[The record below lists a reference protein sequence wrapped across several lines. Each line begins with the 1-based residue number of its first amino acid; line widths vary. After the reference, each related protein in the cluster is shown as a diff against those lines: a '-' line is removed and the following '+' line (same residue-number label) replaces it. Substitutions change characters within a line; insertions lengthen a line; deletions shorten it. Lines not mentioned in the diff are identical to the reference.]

1 MFRSRGLFAFP
12 YAALF
17 ALLAGLSVT
26 ALLFLAVGQLE
37 YDRVSLDFRQQAN
50 ERVFAVRDG
59 LDDMAQV
66 LVVIN
71 QLFVTVDT
79 PVTREQFHVFSR
91 PLLARYPYVQ
101 ALNFHRV
108 ILDSDRAAYEAQMRK
123 TWPGFTITRLQN
135 GKVEP
140 SPRRPIYT
148 VVDYLE
154 PLAGNEAALG
164 LDVTGNLAER
174 SALANAL
181 ATGRPASTG
190 LLQLAQGRQSAM
202 SRLGFVMLMPVYAR
216 NAPPGSPPIGDTAAV
231 FRAEGLFKTLLDGAG
246 EYDPKTHV
254 DLSIYA
260 GRTADERNLAYR
272 IGSPPPVAPTQ
283 GWLPAWLSPHS
294 TEVSASTF
302 TVAGQSWY
310 VVVYAPMPF
319 FVNHV
324 GSLMTLLGGVL
335 LSLLATAWL
344 WRQSMQ
350 AVEIRRLVDKR
361 TAALKHANAE
371 LMADITERMRVERLL
386 ADREREFRA
395 LAENSPDAVC
405 RYGRGGEILYM
416 NSHLHQILGKTTDDP
431 NERIPPERFPGN
443 SQKTFLK
450 TLRKVIA
457 MGTDDEVEL
466 VIQPPFE
473 VPRTYHILLV
483 AERDADGSVR
493 GALTIGRDI
502 TEFKRVQAQ
511 LMAHEQDFRTLAEN
525 SPDLIV
531 RYDHDTRRLY
541 ANQAFADATGQLL
554 SDVVNKP
561 VTEGSVLRNPDAF
574 NATLANVL
582 ETGLADVID
591 VEFGQPLKTWQ
602 MRLNPE
608 FDPQGN
614 VVSVLAV
621 GRDITELLAYRQ
633 KIHSLA
639 FYDVLTG
646 LPNRALFNDRIAQA
660 LVTAQRNSD
669 KVGVMML
676 DLDRFKTI
684 NDTLGHSAGDDLLCE
699 TALRLKSCVRASDT
713 VARLG
718 GDEFILVLPGIRE
731 ETRLSSLASHILGR
745 LAAPM
750 TLEGRELVVTG
761 SIGIAVYPQD
771 GNLAETLVKN
781 ADGALY
787 DAKAK
792 GRNNFQFYSREIS
805 QRDHERL
812 GLETDLR
819 RSMARGELMVYY
831 QPKFDFSSGEVIG
844 AEALLRWHHPERGW
858 VAPDSFI
865 GIAEDT
871 GLIIEIGEYVLLDA
885 CKVAVEWNRS
895 HTRELHVAV
904 NISPRQVQQADIG
917 ATVRKALT
925 ATGCA
930 PRWLELEMTE
940 SLLLKDHAATRSTL
954 ETIYA
959 MGVNIAVDDFGTGYS
974 ALSYLTHFPITTL
987 KIDSSFIKDVIHKPS
1002 SAVLVQSI
1010 IAMAHGMGMRV
1021 VAEGVE
1027 TAEQAGWLKAIG
1039 CDMGQGYHW
1048 GKAVPAAEFMLG

>member
-1 MFRSRGLFAFP
+1 MFRSRGLSAFP
-12 YAALF
+12 FAALF
-17 ALLAGLSVT
+17 ALLAGLSAT
-26 ALLFLAVGQLE
+26 ALLFLGVGQLE
-37 YDRVSLDFRQQAN
+37 YDRVLLDFRQQAD
-50 ERVFAVRDG
+50 ERVFAIRDG
-59 LDDMAQV
+59 LDDSAQV
-66 LVVIN
+66 LVVLN
-71 QLFVTVDT
+71 RLFVTVDT
-79 PVTREQFHVFSR
+79 PVTREQFHIFTQ

-101 ALNFHRV
+101 AFNFHRI
-108 ILDSDRAAYEAQMRK
+108 ILDEDRPAYEARMRALY
-123 TWPGFTITRLQN
+123 PGFGITMLKD
-135 GKVEP
+135 GKVYP

-154 PLAGNEAALG
+154 PLAGNEPALG
-164 LDVTGNLAER
+164 LDVTRNLGER
-174 SALANAL
+174 DALANAL
-181 ATGRPASTG
+181 ATGKPASTG
-190 LLQLAQGRQSAM
+190 LLQLAQGHAGDA
-202 SRLGFVMLMPVYAR
+202 SRRGFVMLMPVYPR
-216 NAPPGSPPIGDTAAV
+216 NAPPGTPAIGDTAAV
-231 FRAEGLFKTLLDGAG
+231 FRTDGLFKTLLDSVG
-246 EYDPKTHV
+246 EFDPKSSIG
-254 DLSIYA
+254 LSIYA
-260 GRTADERNLAYR
+260 GTRQDEHNLAFR
-272 IGSPPPVAPTQ
+272 TGGQPPAAAARSWWPD
-283 GWLPAWLSPHS
+283 WLTPHN
-294 TEVSASTF
+294 TEIVTRSF
-302 TVAGQSWY
+302 NVAGQNWY
-310 VVVYAPMPF
+310 VVAYAPVPF
-319 FVNHV
+319 LVNHV
-324 GSLMTLLGGVL
+324 GSLMALLGGVL
-335 LSLLATAWL
+335 LSVLASAWL
-344 WRQSMQ
+344 LRQALQ
-350 AVEIRRLVDKR
+350 AVEVRRLVEKR

-371 LMADITERMRVERLL
+371 LVADITERMRVERLL

-405 RYGRGGEILYM
+405 RYGRDAEILYM
-416 NSHLHQILGKTTDDP
+416 NSHLHQILGKTTNDP
-431 NERIPPERFPGN
+431 KERISPERFPDQ
-443 SQKTFLK
+443 SQRRFLK
-450 TLRKVIA
+450 VLRQVIA
-457 MGTDDEVEL
+457 TGQDNEVEL
-466 VIQPPFE
+466 TIQPPGE
-473 VPRTYHILLV
+473 VMRTYHVLLV
-483 AERDADGSVR
+483 AEHDADGSVG

-502 TEFKRVQAQ
+502 TDFKRVQTQ
-511 LMAHEQDFRTLAEN
+511 LIAREQDFRTLAEN

-554 SDVVNKP
+554 SDVLDKP
-561 VTEGSVLRNPDAF
+561 VTEGSVLKNPAAF
-574 NATLANVL
+574 NAALANVL
-582 ETGLADVID
+582 QSGLADTVD
-591 VEFGQPLKTWQ
+591 VEFGKPLKTWQ

-660 LVTAQRNSD
+660 LVNAQRNND

-699 TALRLKSCVRASDT
+699 TATRLKSCVRASDT

-731 ETRLSSLASHILGR
+731 ETRLSTLASHILGR
-745 LAAPM
+745 LATPM
-750 TLEGRELVVTG
+750 TLDGRELVVTG
-761 SIGIAVYPQD
+761 SIGISVFPQD
-771 GNLAETLVKN
+771 GALAETLVKN

-792 GRNNFQFYSREIS
+792 GRNNFQFYSQEIS

-812 GLETDLR
+812 GLEADLR
-819 RSMARGELMVYY
+819 RSLIRGELMVYY
-831 QPKFDFSSGEVIG
+831 QPKFDFMHGEVVG

-871 GLIIEIGEYVLLDA
+871 GLIVEIGEYVLRDA
-885 CKVAVEWNRS
+885 CRVALEWNRI
-895 HTRELHVAV
+895 HQRDLHVAV
-904 NISPRQVQQADIG
+904 NISPRQVQQSDMG
-917 ATVRKALT
+917 ATVRKVLAE
-925 ATGCA
+925 TGCA

-940 SLLLKDHAATRSTL
+940 SLLLKDHAATRTTL

-1010 IAMAHGMGMRV
+1010 IAMAHGMGMTV

-1048 GKAVPAAEFMLG
+1048 GKAVPAGEFEVK